1 MLVDKESGEYVSYGV
16 PASTETQLR
25 GDIEILRGEDN
36 LTSSAWMIQNGA
48 VEVNVNDTVYFQTDA
63 AREFTKKDI
72 EKTAE
77 NSYRY
82 TINDTIVFTYPL

>member
-1 MLVDKESGEYVSYGV
+1 M
-16 PASTETQLR
+16 
-25 GDIEILRGEDN
+25 
-36 LTSSAWMIQNGA
+36 TSSAWMIQNGA
-48 VEVNVNDTVYFQTDA
+48 VEVNVNDTVYFQTDG

-82 TINDTIVFTYPL
+82 TINDTIELYSPILYN